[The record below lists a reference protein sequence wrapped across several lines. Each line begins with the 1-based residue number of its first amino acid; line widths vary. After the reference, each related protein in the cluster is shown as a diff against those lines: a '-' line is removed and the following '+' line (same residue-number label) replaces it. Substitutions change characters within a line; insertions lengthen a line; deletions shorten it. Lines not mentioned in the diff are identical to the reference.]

1 VHVWM
6 SGFQHVDEG
15 LDMSNN
21 RIVWTHLLQLHKVC
35 SRILVTRYSK
45 GLLRISTTHHL
56 LKPDTRKAPS
66 HLQWDCNSRHKCA
79 IVATTISCQCDKSAK
94 FLCNSFARNESVP
107 CVKFFLVPQT
117 GLHSNCGGKQ
127 HFYGLNV
134 GGKSSLS

>member
-15 LDMSNN
+15 LDMCNN

-94 FLCNSFARNESVP
+94 FLCNS
-107 CVKFFLVPQT
+107 QT